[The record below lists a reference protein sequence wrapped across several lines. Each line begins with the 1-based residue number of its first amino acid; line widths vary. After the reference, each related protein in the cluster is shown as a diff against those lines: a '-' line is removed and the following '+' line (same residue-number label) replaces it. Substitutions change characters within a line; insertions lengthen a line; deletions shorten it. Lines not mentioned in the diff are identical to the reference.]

1 MPEAPTGHGTMGMFQ
16 GVFQVAH
23 TSDVCT
29 STDKGLTDALL
40 RRQRFSPLSS
50 MENTGSVLGAV
61 ARSTDAETAKYD
73 HPFLS
78 NSVETEQDSLA

>member
-1 MPEAPTGHGTMGMFQ
+1 MGMFQ

-61 ARSTDAETAKYD
+61 AQSTDAETAND
-73 HPFLS
+73 HPFRS